1 VTARTASEFYER
13 LTDRVLAL
21 RRATAT
27 ANGDAARR
35 YRAELKDMLRAR
47 DELLVRV
54 EGDR

>member
-1 VTARTASEFYER
+1 VTARSAWEFYAA
-13 LTDRVLAL
+13 LTERVLAL
-21 RRATAT
+21 RRDAAT